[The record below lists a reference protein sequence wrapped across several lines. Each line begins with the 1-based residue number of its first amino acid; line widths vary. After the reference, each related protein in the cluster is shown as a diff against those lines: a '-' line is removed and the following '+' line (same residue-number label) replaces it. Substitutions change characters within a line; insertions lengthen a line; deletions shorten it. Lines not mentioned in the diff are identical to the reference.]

1 LKIAHCPSAW
11 WYWHWVE
18 KGYTQG
24 TISSLHNSFEEEA
37 MKNAHDSTYNL
48 QARTV
53 TSMFAGNNEN
63 QWLDQVE
70 EEFGSNLS
78 DHNKDNGNGNGITTM
93 IEIDKNAKESLAEEM
108 KEKNYNLEGV
118 DSHSSKRTHRTDIT
132 GKTGA
137 TSTRLVTTKKYA
149 MNFK

>member
-1 LKIAHCPSAW
+1 
-11 WYWHWVE
+11 
-18 KGYTQG
+18 
-24 TISSLHNSFEEEA
+24 